1 MLVDTGTDAKDMH
14 IIPYLAFV
22 SVEYLHISDA
32 DIMPEMISSAM
43 AAASPLVSPSGDR
56 AASSSSHMPRDS
68 NLHEL
73 TLMHSSVM
81 TKVRRGTSEP
91 DETGFDGGYVIL
103 LSPSDSNRS
112 YDLVLSAGV
121 ADDVSFEEE
130 MALLYNAPVHLYDG
144 TIDEYP
150 SSRRPPNVF
159 FHKQNISS
167 SSLEGNTLSE
177 YFEKYN
183 NIFLKMDIE
192 GHEFEWFDSLSAA
205 DLLKIK
211 QLVIEIHMTEHPAEQ
226 MQKQRR
232 TLARLAYTHVL
243 LHAHGNNCRNVPW
256 LADHVCPRGN
266 SMLSLIP
273 IFAHCASP
281 QKVFRMAR
289 HTASPSA
296 KSRHK
301 IHLCCA
307 PQPHLLTRL
316 SHLAGA
322 PNDGAD
328 ILPTQRCWRR
338 ESA

>member
-1 MLVDTGTDAKDMH
+1 MKQD
-14 IIPYLAFV
+14 
-22 SVEYLHISDA
+22 S
-32 DIMPEMISSAM
+32 M
-43 AAASPLVSPSGDR
+43 AATSYCCPQATATV
-56 AASSSSHMPRDS
+56 
-68 NLHEL
+68 L
-73 TLMHSSVM
+73 T
-81 TKVRRGTSEP
+81 TSFYP
-91 DETGFDGGYVIL
+91 
-103 LSPSDSNRS
+103 P
-112 YDLVLSAGV
+112 VLQTT
-121 ADDVSFEEE
+121 F
-130 MALLYNAPVHLYDG
+130 L
-144 TIDEYP
+144 
-150 SSRRPPNVF
+150 SRRKWRCCTTLPFICMMAPSTSIPRLAGLRMFF

-183 NIFLKMDIE
+183 DIFLKMDIE

>member
-1 MLVDTGTDAKDMH
+1 
-14 IIPYLAFV
+14 
-22 SVEYLHISDA
+22 
-32 DIMPEMISSAM
+32 
-43 AAASPLVSPSGDR
+43 
-56 AASSSSHMPRDS
+56 
-68 NLHEL
+68 
-73 TLMHSSVM
+73 
-81 TKVRRGTSEP
+81 
-91 DETGFDGGYVIL
+91 
-103 LSPSDSNRS
+103 
-112 YDLVLSAGV
+112 
-121 ADDVSFEEE
+121 
-130 MALLYNAPVHLYDG
+130 
-144 TIDEYP
+144 
-150 SSRRPPNVF
+150 
-159 FHKQNISS
+159 
-167 SSLEGNTLSE
+167 
-177 YFEKYN
+177 
-183 NIFLKMDIE
+183 MDIE

-281 QKVFRMAR
+281 QEVFRMAR